1 MRRWMTWSGGAV
13 AAAALAGLGPGV
25 RPAQADPQDR
35 AGVEAPLRDVEQATV
50 SWVDGVR
57 GAVVGV
63 QPWRGGQPIRFNA
76 GRSGSAVAIAR
87 RDGVTEFLTTTGV
100 IGGGVSRVKLTF
112 PDGRSAEGT
121 VAGRDAASGA
131 VLLRCK
137 EATTQVLALG
147 RSAGAAIGTR
157 VLTAGSPYGSLH
169 RINEVAMSVGTITG
183 RYRVKAA
190 EPENGV
196 ADRYQGEVLETDAGV
211 NPGSFGGPLCD
222 RRGRVLG
229 LVVQSLTRS
238 RWLGCAAPIDPIR
251 RRLPALRAGLGRSG
265 AGVDAATGGCRLAAA
280 DDGSGV
286 VVLAAGDTPLQV
298 GDVITAVRVGDAVK
312 RLGDNAQAVADL
324 LRLAGTTV
332 TGFSVVRDG
341 AAVEAPWKRKD
352 ESGEDF

>member
-1 MRRWMTWSGGAV
+1 MTWSGGAV
-13 AAAALAGLGPGV
+13 AAAALAGFGPGTD
-25 RPAQADPQDR
+25 PAQADPQDR

-50 SWVDGVR
+50 AWVDRVR

-76 GRSGSAVAIAR
+76 GRSGSAVAIAH
-87 RDGVTEFLTTTGV
+87 RDGVTEFLTSTGV

-112 PDGRSAEGT
+112 PDGRTAEGT
-121 VAGRDAASGA
+121 VVGRDSVSGA
-131 VLLRCK
+131 VLLQCK
-137 EATTQVLALG
+137 AATAQVLPLG
-147 RSAGAAIGTR
+147 RSAGAAVGTR

-169 RINEVAMSVGTITG
+169 RIYEVGMSVGTITG
-183 RYRVKAA
+183 RYAADAA
-190 EPENGV
+190 EPETGV
-196 ADRYQGEVLETDAGV
+196 ADRYTGEVLETDAGV

-229 LVVQSLTRS
+229 LVVQSLTRN

-251 RRLPALRAGLGRSG
+251 RRLPALRAGLGRSDTGVAAGHGG
-265 AGVDAATGGCRLAAA
+265 ARLARAA
-280 DDGSGV
+280 DGSGV

-298 GDVITAVRVGDAVK
+298 GDVITAVRVGTAIK

-324 LRLAGTTV
+324 LRLAGATV
-332 TGFSVVRDG
+332 TGFTVVRDG
-341 AAVEAPWKRKD
+341 ESTDTPWKREA